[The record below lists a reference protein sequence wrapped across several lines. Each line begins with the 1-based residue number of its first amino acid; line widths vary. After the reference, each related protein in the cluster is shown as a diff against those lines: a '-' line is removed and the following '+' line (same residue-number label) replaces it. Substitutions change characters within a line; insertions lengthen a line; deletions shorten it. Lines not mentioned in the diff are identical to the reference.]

1 MKLNKKPI
9 DSYYSLIKLKMKKL
23 LIVILCFLSTG
34 ILMAQ
39 DLKLEE
45 LLDKH
50 FKAIGQDKL
59 AKVQTMKMTGKI
71 SQMGMEMNM
80 TIIKKRPNLS
90 RTEVDVQGTKVVY
103 AIDGQNGWMIM
114 PFTGSSDPQ
123 DMPAEQLNS
132 AKKEDL
138 DGPFVNWKGKGS
150 QIDLV
155 GKEDLEG
162 TQVYNIKVIS
172 KDSSVVNYYVDAA
185 RFVVLKMKAKV
196 MTQGQMA
203 DIETTFSD
211 FRDVDGIQNAFKMET
226 MTNGQTAAQVTFD
239 KFEFNVSVDDAIFK
253 KPEAAA
259 K

>member
-1 MKLNKKPI
+1 MR
-9 DSYYSLIKLKMKKL
+9 KL
-23 LIVILCFLSTG
+23 LILILCFLSTG

-59 AKVQTMKMTGKI
+59 AKVQTMKMEGKVF
-71 SQMGMEMNM
+71 QMGMEMNM

-90 RTEVDVQGTKVVY
+90 RTEVDVQGTKIVY

-114 PFTGSSDPQ
+114 PFTGSSEPQ

-138 DGPFVNWKGKGS
+138 DGPFVNWKEKGS
-150 QIDLV
+150 QISLV

-162 TQVYNIKVIS
+162 TPVYNIKVVS
-172 KDSSVVNYYVDAA
+172 KDSAIVNYFIDAVK
-185 RFVVLKMKAKV
+185 FVVLKMKAKV
-196 MTQGQMA
+196 MSQGQMA
-203 DIETTFSD
+203 DIETKFSD
-211 FRDVDGIQNAFKMET
+211 FRDVEGIQNAFKIET
-226 MTNGQTAAQVTFD
+226 MSNGQTGAQITFD
-239 KFEFNVSVDDAIFK
+239 KFEFNVPVDDAIFK
-253 KPEAAA
+253 KPAPAS